1 MPVKIL
7 HGDRDFAV
15 PVRYARR
22 AVTLIPN
29 VQYREYEGCGHWL
42 PRERPADVLQEI
54 AGFVTG

>member
-22 AVTLIPN
+22 SATLIPN
-29 VQYREYEGCGHWL
+29 VQYRKYEGCGRRL
-42 PRERPADVLQEI
+42 PRERPADVVQEI
-54 AGFVTG
+54 AGFVTE